1 MTWNLVTFAYGGK
14 LFKNYQNYISDTA
27 ESRGLK
33 SFRYDPSDLEETEIY
48 KENKDYFTEDNKYG
62 WCTWKP
68 LFLLETMKSLKDGD
82 KIILCDTEDIFH
94 PKLFDYVDNVMGEDP
109 CLLVIGGPDA
119 NKNTT
124 KRDCFVFMDC
134 DEDSYWESRQLEAGI
149 TFWRVCDQSKTI
161 IEEWLRWCLDERV
174 NGEDSNFSGKPN
186 FPEFNGYSSKD
197 QSILTNIAIRDGLS
211 VDDGTIRN
219 LIECNADYWYQR
231 YFTSGVPVYRPI
243 DQYMVS
249 IKDQCVYA
257 HGQNDKHS
265 LILTVHNKDWLIDR
279 VIDGIKTHTIGNYEL
294 IVVFDGCTD
303 NSEEVTMNA
312 LKGSGIDYTVV
323 HTPDVFETKANN
335 AGIKK
340 ATGNYII
347 IIQDDMVI
355 EEPGWNRRMQK
366 PFNKFDDVFAVTART
381 AHNYVLNPNSVHLGM
396 EENLDNCWCDI
407 LQSCDEADS
416 SNIPRDTFAVRS
428 TVNRGPLMIDLE
440 DLKKMNYFDEAY
452 VPQDM
457 DDHDLMYRV
466 HKELGKVCG
475 CYWIKFRSD
484 TEWGGTRVTGKPGE
498 WFLKAHHKNTKLFYE
513 RNKEILTDSRVI
525 INRKVS

>member
-14 LFKNYQNYISDTA
+14 LFKTYQNYISDTA
-27 ESRGLK
+27 ESQGLK
-33 SFRYDPSDLEETEIY
+33 AFRYGPSDLKATETY

-62 WCTWKP
+62 WCAWKP
-68 LFLLETMKSLKDGD
+68 LLLLEAMKSLEDGD

-94 PKLFDYVDNVMGEDP
+94 PELFGYVDSIMGEDP

-119 NKNTT
+119 NKKTT

-134 DEDSYWESRQLEAGI
+134 DEDAYWESQQLEAGI
-149 TFWRVCDQSKTI
+149 TFWRVCDQSKSI
-161 IEEWLRWCLDERV
+161 IEEWLKWCLDERV
-174 NGEDSNFSGKPN
+174 NGEDSSFSGQPN

-197 QSILTNIAIRDGLS
+197 QSILTNMAIRDGLG

-219 LIECNADYWYQR
+219 FIECNADYWYQR
-231 YFTSGVPVYRPI
+231 YFTSGVPVYRPV

-257 HGQNDKHS
+257 HEQNDKHS
-265 LILTVHNKDWLIDR
+265 LILTVHNKDWLIDK
-279 VIDGIKTHTIGNYEL
+279 VIDGIKKYTTGNYEL

-303 NSEEVTMNA
+303 NSEEVAMNA
-312 LKGSGIDYTVV
+312 LKDSGIDYTIV
-323 HTPDVFETKANN
+323 HTPDVFETQANN
-335 AGIKK
+335 AGIKE
-340 ATGNYII
+340 ATGDYVI

-355 EEPGWNRRMQK
+355 EENAWNRRMQK

-452 VPQDM
+452 APQDM

-475 CYWIKFRSD
+475 CYWIKMRSD
-484 TEWGGTRVTGKPGE
+484 PEWGGTRVTGQPGA
-498 WFLKAHHKNTKLFYE
+498 WLWKAQHKNTKLFYE
-513 RNKEILTDSRVI
+513 RNKDILADRRIVV
-525 INRKVS
+525 NRKVS